1 MTRRTLIGA
10 VAMSILVVS
19 CGGSD
24 DAATEVS
31 NAPVAVETTAAV
43 ATTEP
48 EVVETT
54 EAPTTTARPTTTTD
68 PAATADLG
76 AIAAL
81 GALRDGTAP
90 DVVDSLI
97 EILEPSPLE
106 RVDLISATLTDDGVA
121 NLVVVGT
128 SGYGTPEFQVEAAIE
143 TLNSLSNLWEV
154 PSFSG
159 IGKVKV
165 GLDLTV
171 DGQQYLVPNESMV
184 AVLNRQMTPQQA
196 LGLP

>member
-1 MTRRTLIGA
+1 MTRRALIG
-10 VAMSILVVS
+10 VAAIGILVAS

-31 NAPVAVETTAAV
+31 SAQVAVETIAAV

-48 EVVETT
+48 EVIETT
-54 EAPTTTARPTTTTD
+54 EAPTATARPATTTD
-68 PAATADLG
+68 PAAEADLG

-97 EILEPSPLE
+97 AILEPSPLD

-128 SGYGTPEFQVEAAIE
+128 SGYGTPEYQLEASIN
-143 TLNSLSNLWEV
+143 TLNSLSNLWDV
-154 PSFSG
+154 PAFAG
-159 IGKVKV
+159 TGNVKI